1 LPLANSSFTEKAWR
15 LSPMYLL
22 YFTLFGVFVPYIA
35 RFLTVNGLTEQEAST
50 IIAVVNGVNVFAPF
64 LFSVLADRSGR
75 RLFYIRLGY
84 VGMGVFYLLALAG
97 SGFWYY
103 LTVFGLFGVFLSA
116 VLPQMEAITLAIL
129 GQERSRYGQIR
140 FWGSLGFVAVV
151 WALGFLLDTYSVA
164 ILPIAGGVLSLLMFL
179 STFLIPEQKKSLVPT
194 RPKIETAHSS
204 LPIDR
209 PQIAI
214 LLAVILFWQIGMA
227 PYNTFFDLFLRLQG
241 FSTTSIGFLIS
252 FGAVCEIA
260 IFIYISRLFTHFS
273 ERHLMSFALLLTVF
287 RWLILSRFADS
298 FVIVL
303 LSQTLH
309 AVTFG
314 MVHSVAVHRI
324 GHLFPAHKAS
334 LGQGMYVAFGSGAG
348 LFIGNLLAGWLWQGT
363 GLIYQQAAIWSLLAL
378 LLTWFGFKDQ
388 DTVSARLSAAALK
401 PKL

>member
-1 LPLANSSFTEKAWR
+1 
-15 LSPMYLL
+15 
-22 YFTLFGVFVPYIA
+22 
-35 RFLTVNGLTEQEAST
+35 
-50 IIAVVNGVNVFAPF
+50 
-64 LFSVLADRSGR
+64 
-75 RLFYIRLGY
+75 
-84 VGMGVFYLLALAG
+84 
-97 SGFWYY
+97 
-103 LTVFGLFGVFLSA
+103 
-116 VLPQMEAITLAIL
+116 
-129 GQERSRYGQIR
+129 
-140 FWGSLGFVAVV
+140 VV
-151 WALGFLLDTYSVA
+151 WTLGFLLETYSVA
-164 ILPIAGGVLSLLMFL
+164 ILPMAGGVLSLLMFL
-179 STFLIPEQKKSLVPT
+179 STFLIPEQKKTAVPT

-227 PYNTFFDLFLRLQG
+227 PYNTFFDLYLRLQG

-298 FVIVL
+298 FGIVL

-363 GLIYQQAAIWSLLAL
+363 GLVYQQAAMWCLLAL
-378 LLTWFGFKDQ
+378 LLTWFGFKDPEKISPPAVPQ
-388 DTVSARLSAAALK
+388 S
-401 PKL
+401 